1 LSRDD
6 RRVVSAEANFDT
18 PSLLWR
24 SAVSILIPRRLS
36 GSRLSANSK
45 ATDYVSLSEN
55 SENIAYRYYCTL
67 QQRVFH
73 MSVPVIFK
81 LPKAQPISF
90 QFSQEITVS
99 RASLTGALLLIDNYP
114 MRHQKRKRE
123 RERERERNSALTE
136 KELIVK
142 YTV

>member
-1 LSRDD
+1 
-6 RRVVSAEANFDT
+6 
-18 PSLLWR
+18 
-24 SAVSILIPRRLS
+24 
-36 GSRLSANSK
+36 
-45 ATDYVSLSEN
+45 
-55 SENIAYRYYCTL
+55 
-67 QQRVFH
+67 